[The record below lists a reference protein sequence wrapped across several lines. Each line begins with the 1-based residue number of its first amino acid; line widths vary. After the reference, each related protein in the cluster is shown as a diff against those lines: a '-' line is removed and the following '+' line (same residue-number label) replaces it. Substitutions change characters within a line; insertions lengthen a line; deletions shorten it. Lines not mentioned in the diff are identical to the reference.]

1 MPGESRRSRA
11 PTSRRRGR
19 VLTGAGAATGSKWS
33 GEPRQGNRASPPD
46 SGRRFQR
53 RTVGSPVRLPS
64 EIHRSP
70 FSGSHDPSSTHG
82 FVYRAARARPAH
94 PRRAHRAVRPHEL
107 VSPTRRANHPR
118 SQAISPPPPWT
129 DPTINTTRRL
139 LSGTLPGTCWDDP
152 SGPPPPETRPRIR
165 CPKNRVNS
173 SRRWPVPPRVVPG
186 FGHPE
191 YPTRRLGRQSLGGDH
206 RDRFEP
212 SFGDTTRSFN
222 RSLARRATASSVSS
236 SVMSTHSE
244 RSRGREGVRPALAS
258 IAGNPSALTGLLR
271 TR

>member
-118 SQAISPPPPWT
+118 SQAISPPPPRT

-152 SGPPPPETRPRIR
+152 SGPPPQLRARTWCIGGSRL
-165 CPKNRVNS
+165 RVFPF
-173 SRRWPVPPRVVPG
+173 R
-186 FGHPE
+186 
-191 YPTRRLGRQSLGGDH
+191 
-206 RDRFEP
+206 
-212 SFGDTTRSFN
+212 
-222 RSLARRATASSVSS
+222 
-236 SVMSTHSE
+236 
-244 RSRGREGVRPALAS
+244 
-258 IAGNPSALTGLLR
+258 
-271 TR
+271 